1 MTLPAAIQ
9 VIASRALTADQLHS
23 AGDDAKALTIAMA
36 VCRSDVPE
44 LVAQIRHY
52 IARTV
57 TLNGRVA
64 NLERQIAELRSGKD
78 GTAAFARGESHG

>member
-23 AGDDAKALTIAMA
+23 AGDAAKALTIAMA

-44 LVAQIRHY
+44 LVEAVRYQLSRATI
-52 IARTV
+52 
-57 TLNGRVA
+57 LSGRVA
-64 NLERQIAELRSGKD
+64 SLERQIAELRSGKD